1 VAVSGGADSLCL
13 AYLAKAWG
21 DPLALVVDHGLRP
34 ESASEARITGQ
45 RLTGMGIPWRL
56 LTLTDLQLGPALA
69 ARARAARYEA
79 MTRAMLDEGLLDL
92 LLGHHLRD
100 QAETVL
106 MRTASRSGAAGLAA
120 MAAVTETAS
129 IRLVRPL
136 LGVAP
141 ERLRATLSAAGIGW
155 IEDPS
160 NRDERSLRPRLRA
173 SLMQE
178 PDPAEGIARLAGEAA
193 GYAIA
198 RGETETGIATMLAGT
213 VAIYPE
219 GYALIGGERVD
230 PGVLAALI
238 RGLSGNPYPPPS
250 HGVAR
255 LAAAGQG
262 VLFGMRLMAAG
273 RQGPFWRLAREAAAI
288 GPPVPAVTGAV
299 WDRRFRLTVAE
310 GMPGGA
316 TLGAVGDDTA
326 RLRRYSVLPA
336 AVLRTLPAV
345 RNPNGALVCVPH
357 IGYPEGYGSRVAVS
371 FCPPAPV
378 CGAPFGAEF
387 ARGCGTAA

>member
-13 AYLAKAWG
+13 AYLAKSWG

-34 ESASEARITGQ
+34 ESANEARITGR
-45 RLTGMGIPWRL
+45 RLAGMGIRWRL
-56 LTLTDLQLGPALA
+56 LTLTNLQHGPALA

-106 MRTASRSGAAGLAA
+106 MRTASRSGSAGLAA
-120 MAAVTETAS
+120 MAPVTETPS

-136 LGVAP
+136 LGVTP

-155 IEDPS
+155 VEDPS
-160 NRDERSLRPRLRA
+160 NRDERALRPRLRA
-173 SLMQE
+173 SLMHE
-178 PDPAEGIARLAGEAA
+178 PDPAKRIAGLADEAA
-193 GYAIA
+193 GHAIA
-198 RGETETGIATMLAGT
+198 RGETETAIAAMLAAT

-219 GYALIGGERVD
+219 GYALIGDGSVD

-238 RGLSGNPYPPPS
+238 RGLSGQPYPPPP

-255 LAAAGQG
+255 LAEAGQG
-262 VLFGMRLMAAG
+262 VVSGMRLSRAG
-273 RQGPFWRLAREAAAI
+273 RQGPGWRLAREPAAM
-288 GPPVPAVTGAV
+288 GPPVPAVPGAV
-299 WDRRFRLTVAE
+299 WDRRFRLTMAE
-310 GMPGGA
+310 GLTDGA
-316 TLGAVGDDTA
+316 TLGALGDDTA
-326 RLRRYSVLPA
+326 RLRRHSVLPA
-336 AVLRTLPAV
+336 SVLRTLPAV
-345 RNPNGALVCVPH
+345 RSPNGALVCVPH

-387 ARGCGTAA
+387 ARGCRTAA